1 MEPEYITEIQDKDLK
16 IAFMNIIEVLKKE
29 MNKSLKEI
37 YENTNSGRNEENHLR
52 PESSS
57 GINKRTYT
65 EGDLEM
71 EV

>member
-1 MEPEYITEIQDKDLK
+1 
-16 IAFMNIIEVLKKE
+16 MNIIEVLKKE
-29 MNKSLKEI
+29 MNKLLKEL

-52 PESSS
+52 SESSS
-57 GINKRTYT
+57 RIIKRTYT

>member
-1 MEPEYITEIQDKDLK
+1 MQDKDRK
-16 IAFMNIIEVLKKE
+16 TAFRNVIEVLKKE
-29 MNKSLKEI
+29 MNKPLKEL

-52 PESSS
+52 SESSS
-57 GINKRTYT
+57 RIIMRTYT